1 MTLLDKANQVAGG
14 IFFNIINNYPKPVFK
29 LKKKK
34 CYRPDKIFWSPDC
47 DTLPTVFIHSFVGFS
62 LDMRQTYANLL
73 SSPNIN
79 NYS

>member
-47 DTLPTVFIHSFVGFS
+47 DTLPTVFIHSFVGGFS
-62 LDMRQTYANLL
+62 GYASNLCQ
-73 SSPNIN
+73 SSIFT
-79 NYS
+79 